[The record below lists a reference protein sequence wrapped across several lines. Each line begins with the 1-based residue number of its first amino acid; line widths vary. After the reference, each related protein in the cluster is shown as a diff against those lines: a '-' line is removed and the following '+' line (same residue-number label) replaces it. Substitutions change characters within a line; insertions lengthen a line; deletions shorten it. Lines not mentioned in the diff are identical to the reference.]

1 MKAVVANFNQDKA
14 LLGAFF
20 KLREGSFSALF
31 GTHFKFTFQISVW
44 SEDDVTPTVRCPPPA
59 DTRDRDENEEARQQ
73 SQR

>member
-1 MKAVVANFNQDKA
+1 MKAVVANFNQEKA

-20 KLREGSFSALF
+20 KLREGSFPALF

-44 SEDDVTPTVRCPPPA
+44 SEDDVTPPPA

>member
-31 GTHFKFTFQISVW
+31 GTHFTFTFQISVW
-44 SEDDVTPTVRCPPPA
+44 SEDDVTPPPA